1 MDNYKGIYFN
11 NSKSLKY
18 YEGGAHFSYKELYNE
33 LQILYN
39 KINKINIALK
49 KENVDDFFLKKN
61 NEKKNMSIFSVTQRE
76 KSSNSNLGKTRNK
89 KQNNLSKSDSI
100 DNNNYQ
106 DINLDIIKNSTNR
119 LSYYNKGYHKMHHN
133 SINKNYVLYNKKMK
147 KNLSVIDKY
156 KEKDKQISFD
166 TKYNDVNNST
176 RFYNHKN
183 RSSDNKNIYN
193 HCYLKFSNNNEKK
206 MKKLETNNNKKKYM
220 LNIRYYPYNIN
231 DNIYLKNKIRNKLKQ
246 NKNHSLI
253 NENSMSNLPKM
264 KKNSYNKYIR
274 STDNNNN
281 YKIKVKKKGHHIKSV
296 DYSSIYFCLNNIKT
310 PNYKNEI
317 ISYQKSKIDN
327 ETPIYNIK
335 TVLNKSKNYEDFLN
349 HTKNNKS
356 SYTKIKQNQLILNK
370 SKKLYNKD
378 SFVKEKFKR
387 DTQST
392 EYE

>member
-1 MDNYKGIYFN
+1 MENYKGIYFN

-39 KINKINIALK
+39 KKNKINMTLK

-61 NEKKNMSIFSVTQRE
+61 NEKKNMSIFSVTQRG

-100 DNNNYQ
+100 DNNKYQ
-106 DINLDIIKNSTNR
+106 NINLDIIKNSTNR

-133 SINKNYVLYNKKMK
+133 SINKNYALYNKNMK

-206 MKKLETNNNKKKYM
+206 MKKIKTNNNKKKYIF
-220 LNIRYYPYNIN
+220 NIRYYPYNIN
-231 DNIYLKNKIRNKLKQ
+231 DNIYLKNKIRNKLKEI
-246 NKNHSLI
+246 KNHSLI

-274 STDNNNN
+274 STDKNNND
-281 YKIKVKKKGHHIKSV
+281 KIKVKKKGHHIKSV

-349 HTKNNKS
+349 QAKNNKS

-378 SFVKEKFKR
+378 SLIKEKFKR

>member
-39 KINKINIALK
+39 KKNKINMTIK
-49 KENVDDFFLKKN
+49 KENVDDFCLKKN
-61 NEKKNMSIFSVTQRE
+61 QEKKNMSNFSITQRE
-76 KSSNSNLGKTRNK
+76 KRTNSNLGRTRNK

-106 DINLDIIKNSTNR
+106 DINLDFIKNSTNR

-133 SINKNYVLYNKKMK
+133 SINKNYVLYNKNMK

-166 TKYNDVNNST
+166 TKYNDINNST
-176 RFYNHKN
+176 RFYHHKN

-193 HCYLKFSNNNEKK
+193 YCYLKFSNNNEKK
-206 MKKLETNNNKKKYM
+206 MKKIKTNNNKKKYIF
-220 LNIRYYPYNIN
+220 NIRYYPYNIN

-246 NKNHSLI
+246 NKNPSLI

-274 STDNNNN
+274 STDKNNND
-281 YKIKVKKKGHHIKSV
+281 KIKVKKKGHHIKSV

-327 ETPIYNIK
+327 ETAIYNIK
-335 TVLNKSKNYEDFLN
+335 TVLNKSKNYEDF
-349 HTKNNKS
+349 
-356 SYTKIKQNQLILNK
+356 
-370 SKKLYNKD
+370 
-378 SFVKEKFKR
+378 
-387 DTQST
+387 
-392 EYE
+392 

>member
-39 KINKINIALK
+39 KKNKINMTIK
-49 KENVDDFFLKKN
+49 KENVDDFCLKKN
-61 NEKKNMSIFSVTQRE
+61 QEKKNMSNFSITQRE
-76 KSSNSNLGKTRNK
+76 KRTNSNLGRTRNK

-106 DINLDIIKNSTNR
+106 DINLDFIKNSTNR

-133 SINKNYVLYNKKMK
+133 SINKNYVFNNPNMK
-147 KNLSVIDKY
+147 KNLSVINKY

-166 TKYNDVNNST
+166 AKYNDINNST
-176 RFYNHKN
+176 RLYRHIN
-183 RSSDNKNIYN
+183 RSNDNKKIYN
-193 HCYLKFSNNNEKK
+193 YCYLKFSNNNEKK
-206 MKKLETNNNKKKYM
+206 MKKLKTNNNNKKNI
-220 LNIRYYPYNIN
+220 LNIGNYPYNIN
-231 DNIYLKNKIRNKLKQ
+231 DNIYLKNKIRNKLKEI
-246 NKNHSLI
+246 KNHSLI

-274 STDNNNN
+274 STGKNNND
-281 YKIKVKKKGHHIKSV
+281 KIKVKKKGHHIKSV
-296 DYSSIYFCLNNIKT
+296 DYSSIYFCLNNTKT

-317 ISYQKSKIDN
+317 ISFRKPKIDN
-327 ETPIYNIK
+327 ETPIHNIK
-335 TVLNKSKNYEDFLN
+335 TSLNKNKNYEDFLN
-349 HTKNNKS
+349 QAKYNKS
-356 SYTKIKQNQLILNK
+356 SYTKIKQNQLILTK

-378 SFVKEKFKR
+378 SFIKEKFKR

>member
-18 YEGGAHFSYKELYNE
+18 YEGGAHFSYIELYNE

-39 KINKINIALK
+39 
-49 KENVDDFFLKKN
+49 
-61 NEKKNMSIFSVTQRE
+61 
-76 KSSNSNLGKTRNK
+76 NSNFGKTRNK

-106 DINLDIIKNSTNR
+106 DINLDFIKNSTNR

-133 SINKNYVLYNKKMK
+133 SINKNYVFNNRNMK
-147 KNLSVIDKY
+147 KNLSVINKY

-166 TKYNDVNNST
+166 AKYNDINNST
-176 RFYNHKN
+176 RFYRHIN
-183 RSSDNKNIYN
+183 RSSDNKKIYN
-193 HCYLKFSNNNEKK
+193 YCYLKFSNNNEKK
-206 MKKLETNNNKKKYM
+206 MKKLKTNNNNKKNI
-220 LNIRYYPYNIN
+220 LNIGNYPYNIN
-231 DNIYLKNKIRNKLKQ
+231 DNIYLKNKIRNKLKEI
-246 NKNHSLI
+246 KNHSLI

-274 STDNNNN
+274 STGKNNND
-281 YKIKVKKKGHHIKSV
+281 KIKVKKKGHHIKSV
-296 DYSSIYFCLNNIKT
+296 DYSSIYFCLNNTKT

-317 ISYQKSKIDN
+317 ISFRKLKIDN
-327 ETPIYNIK
+327 ETPIHNIK
-335 TVLNKSKNYEDFLN
+335 TSLNKNKNYEDFLN
-349 HTKNNKS
+349 QAKYNKS
-356 SYTKIKQNQLILNK
+356 SYTKIKQNQLILTK

-378 SFVKEKFKR
+378 SFIKEKFKR

>member
-39 KINKINIALK
+39 KKNKINMTLK

-106 DINLDIIKNSTNR
+106 DINLNIIKNSTNR
-119 LSYYNKGYHKMHHN
+119 LLYYKKGYHKMHHN
-133 SINKNYVLYNKKMK
+133 SINKNYALYNKNMK
-147 KNLSVIDKY
+147 KNLSVIDKH

-166 TKYNDVNNST
+166 TKYNDINNST

-206 MKKLETNNNKKKYM
+206 MKKIKTNNNKKKYI

-274 STDNNNN
+274 STDKNNND
-281 YKIKVKKKGHHIKSV
+281 KIKVKKKGHHIKSV
-296 DYSSIYFCLNNIKT
+296 DYSSIYFCLNKIKT

-327 ETPIYNIK
+327 ETPINNIK

-349 HTKNNKS
+349 QVKNNKS

-378 SFVKEKFKR
+378 SFIKEKFKR